1 MALVRIVPATVD
13 HIAGLELR
21 AEDAAEVAAF
31 GVTPDGALRD
41 SIARSLWAETYLVDG
56 DGIVRLH
63 YRRAINERDVTES
76 ILPLLRGAK

>member
-1 MALVRIVPATVD
+1 MRCLNYS
-13 HIAGLELR
+13 
-21 AEDAAEVAAF
+21 
-31 GVTPDGALRD
+31 GVMWCFRD